1 MPVEDIKLAHLH
13 EVQVISQD
21 RLGDVVATG
30 VHQDSPVSEARRVV
44 DVGFFHKVLKTNCIS
59 KRTLGYLTILLNMAN
74 GE

>member
-30 VHQDSPVSEARRVV
+30 VHQDSPVSEAWRVV
-44 DVGFFHKVLKTNCIS
+44 DVGFFHKVLKEIVLAS
-59 KRTLGYLTILLNMAN
+59 ELSDTLQYY
-74 GE
+74 

>member
-30 VHQDSPVSEARRVV
+30 VHQDSPVSEAGRVV
-44 DVGFFHKVLKTNCIS
+44 DVGFFHEVLKKIVLAS
-59 KRTLGYLTILLNMAN
+59 ELSDTLQYY
-74 GE
+74 